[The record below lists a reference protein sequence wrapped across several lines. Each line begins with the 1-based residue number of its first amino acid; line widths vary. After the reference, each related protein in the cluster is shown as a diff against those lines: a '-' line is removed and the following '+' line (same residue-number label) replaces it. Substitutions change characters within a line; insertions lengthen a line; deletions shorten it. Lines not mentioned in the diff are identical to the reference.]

1 MSKVRVGVIGTGSL
15 GQHHVRVYSELESA
29 DLIGI
34 YDQDIARATEL
45 AEKHGCRVF
54 DSLEALAV
62 EIDAASVVVPT
73 DLHREVAGFLLEQ
86 KIHLLVEKPIAS
98 TTQEAEELVSMAQD
112 RDLILQVG
120 HIERFNP
127 VLSFLEQHA
136 GTPRF
141 IEAHRLAS
149 YPPPRPGM
157 LPRGTE
163 VSVILDLMIHDLEVL
178 MHLVGGKVSGIHAVG
193 IPVLSPSE
201 DIANVRLQFDNGCVA
216 NVTASRISPERMRKI
231 RVFFDDA
238 YVSLDYQDQ
247 SGELYR
253 KTATGIERE
262 TIPIDK
268 GDALT
273 NELSSFVDC
282 VQHHG
287 EPVVSGEHAS
297 EALRLAV
304 QITHQVREASS

>member
-73 DLHREVAGFLLEQ
+73 DLHREVAGFLLEK